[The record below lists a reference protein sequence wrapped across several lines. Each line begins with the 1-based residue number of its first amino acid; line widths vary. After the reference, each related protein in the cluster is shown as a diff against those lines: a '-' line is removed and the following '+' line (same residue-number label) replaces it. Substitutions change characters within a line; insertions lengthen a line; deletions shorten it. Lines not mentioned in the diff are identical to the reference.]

1 MTNRQKNI
9 HPIEK
14 AKTLDS
20 TFRSFFQNPRKIIS
34 KYITPEMNVLDL
46 GCGTGFFTTEIA
58 KCLNNSGKVIAAD
71 VQQGML
77 TILRK
82 KIENQTYRQRVK
94 IFHCPETHLGI
105 KEKFDFILAF
115 YSFHEMKYLDNVIK
129 ELSEICTYKGK
140 VLIAEQKFHVP
151 KSFFN
156 SSIEKMEY
164 HHFKIIDKPRIF
176 LSRAVL
182 MERGT

>member
-1 MTNRQKNI
+1 MANRQNL
-9 HPIEK
+9 HPIEEAK
-14 AKTLDS
+14 ALDS

-58 KCLNNSGKVIAAD
+58 KRLNNSGKVIAAD

-77 TILRK
+77 DILKK
-82 KIENQTYRQRVK
+82 KIENQTYKQR
-94 IFHCPETHLGI
+94 IEPLHCPETHLGI
-105 KEKFDFILAF
+105 KRKFDFILAF

-129 ELSEICTYKGK
+129 ELSEICTHNGRI
-140 VLIAEQKFHVP
+140 LIAEQKFHVP
-151 KSFFN
+151 KSFFD
-156 SSIEKMEY
+156 SSIKKME
-164 HHFKIIDKPRIF
+164 HHKFKIIDRPRLF

-182 MERGT
+182 MERE